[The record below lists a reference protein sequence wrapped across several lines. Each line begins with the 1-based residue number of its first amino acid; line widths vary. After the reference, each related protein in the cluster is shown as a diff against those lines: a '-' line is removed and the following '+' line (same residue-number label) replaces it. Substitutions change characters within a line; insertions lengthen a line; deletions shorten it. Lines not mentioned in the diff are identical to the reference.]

1 MRAFPGVVFG
11 ESPLKVV
18 GMAPVEFT
26 GRFKRFENVS
36 VIHGILK
43 DGLPSVA
50 RNCASGSERRMVE
63 AAGIEP
69 ASQVNLPAAT
79 TCLVQEI
86 FSAMRWRLNTSRT
99 A

>member
-36 VIHGILK
+36 VIPGILK

-50 RNCASGSERRMVE
+50 RNCA
-63 AAGIEP
+63 A
-69 ASQVNLPAAT
+69 VNTGKSSFAKAT
-79 TCLVQEI
+79 EDTILRSKPLAQ
-86 FSAMRWRLNTSRT
+86 FRAKDGGGGGN
-99 A
+99 